1 MTDPFAAEIER
12 LLGEAAERCG
22 TDERAWAHFLGGLP
36 APVRRA
42 LVEDWSWQAHGGQ
55 REPASTESG
64 GEWSVWLLMAGR
76 GFGKTRA
83 GAEWVWARARET
95 PDARIALVG
104 GSRDDVAKVMIEG
117 QSGLL
122 SIASAHLRPRFEP
135 SLRRL
140 VWPGGA
146 QAFLYSAAEP
156 EALRGPEH
164 HFAWADEIA
173 KWPQGGGGHH
183 DLLIRRRDWPWPV
196 T

>member
-1 MTDPFAAEIER
+1 MADLAAD
-12 LLGEAAERCG
+12 G
-22 TDERAWAHFLGGLP
+22 RARIWQDARRGGMGGGL
-36 APVRRA
+36 A
-42 LVEDWSWQAHGGQ
+42 EQD
-55 REPASTESG
+55 
-64 GEWSVWLLMAGR
+64 GEL
-76 GFGKTRA
+76 
-83 GAEWVWARARET
+83 
-95 PDARIALVG
+95 RIALVAATMAEG
-104 GSRDDVAKVMIEG
+104 RGVMIEG

-183 DLLIRRRDWPWPV
+183 DLLIRRRDWPCPV
-196 T
+196 TCPTWSMSTRSSARTWSDVKPPSFGCGRSTRWR